1 MKSAAGLFFFIAI
14 AGMGQSQTIVTPE
27 KSWSNVLFH
36 YASMTLSTEHLR
48 FTDDTVINS
57 LQYMRVERSTD
68 ESFLH
73 WSFYGYIREDGEKR
87 IFYRTSA
94 LGTEKMLYDLD
105 LEIGDSL
112 EVSGLYNFDQNQF
125 LDMKYFVTDVDSFQ
139 IGDGFRM
146 QWHLSIKEGNNFI
159 EVEQWIDSTGS
170 RSGMLHNWDGMVG
183 CDGFSLLCFS
193 ENEVLLYQNP
203 AYTSCYVI
211 TAVYPHREKD
221 SVFKIFPNPVRDKLT
236 LELSDIPNNATIQ
249 LLGLTGHLW
258 LTTSIPAGQRKAF
271 MDVSTLPAGLYFLK
285 VIKGGV
291 KVIGVEKV
299 VVE

>member
-1 MKSAAGLFFFIAI
+1 MKSTAGLFFFIAI
-14 AGMGQSQTIVTPE
+14 AGIGQSQTIVTSE
-27 KSWSNVLFH
+27 KSWSNVIFH

-57 LQYMRVERSTD
+57 LQYKRVERSTD

-87 IFYRTSA
+87 IFYLTSA
-94 LGTEKMLYDLD
+94 VAAEKMLYDLD

-112 EVSGLYNFDQNQF
+112 EASGLYNFEQNQF
-125 LDMKYFVTDVDSFQ
+125 LEMKYFVTDVDSFQ
-139 IGDGFRM
+139 IGDGFRT

-203 AYTSCYVI
+203 AYTSCYII
-211 TAVYPHREKD
+211 TALNPLREKD
-221 SVFKIFPNPVRDKLT
+221 LMIRTFPNPVSNKVT
-236 LELSDIPNNATIQ
+236 LELFGIPNEATIQ
-249 LLGLTGHLW
+249 LLDLTGHLW
-258 LTTSIPAGQRKAF
+258 LTVHIPAGQKEAII
-271 MDVSTLPAGLYFLK
+271 DVSTLPAGLYFLK
-285 VIKGGV
+285 VIDLER
-291 KVIGVEKV
+291 VIGVQRV
-299 VVE
+299 IVQ